1 MPGSTRW
8 RRKSAAGSR
17 TSAWRRGGRA
27 SQPIVGEL
35 EKWIAESQPCVP
47 AKSPI
52 GKALAYFAHH
62 WEGLTL
68 FLGDGRIEID
78 NNSLERSIRPVAL
91 TRKNSLFAGNESAAR
106 DWAVLASL
114 IETCRL
120 NDVNP
125 QEYLT
130 WTLDAICAGH
140 KQSRIDELLPWS
152 YAGLNR
158 QDFDQAR
165 IASQSPPPASI
176 RLFPVCHCLSMSM
189 SMARPGCHAL
199 PPSPRQRAV
208 PDLEMVGLGTALTL
222 YFQG

>member
-1 MPGSTRW
+1 MAHA
-8 RRKSAAGSR
+8 RRKLFEIWNTGHDPIAGRGLELIARLYAVEKEIRGRKPDERLAA
-17 TSAWRRGGRA
+17 RRKA
-27 SQPIVGEL
+27 SQPIAGEL
-35 EKWIAESQPCVP
+35 EKWIAESQLRVQS
-47 AKSPI
+47 KSPI

-62 WEGLTL
+62 WEGPAL

-130 WTLDAICAGH
+130 WTLDAICADH
-140 KQSRIDELLPWS
+140 KQSRIEELLPWS
-152 YAGLNR
+152 YAELKR
-158 QDFDQAR
+158 QDFDQA
-165 IASQSPPPASI
+165 A
-176 RLFPVCHCLSMSM
+176 
-189 SMARPGCHAL
+189 
-199 PPSPRQRAV
+199 
-208 PDLEMVGLGTALTL
+208 
-222 YFQG
+222 